1 MKYIYSIAASIAL
14 LCVFIGGYCI
24 LEEREKILSFNLLKE
39 NEYRECK
46 DILLITDE
54 DEVSINKDDVF
65 IEYDTSGK
73 ANIEQFAY
81 KCKRNRI
88 EKKVG
93 KDDLVRVVVPKGKR
107 VNIIFSDST
116 IMYVNAGTTVV
127 YPAVFSQDKREI
139 LVDGEV
145 YLDVKK
151 ASSWPFIVKTEFF
164 EIKVLG
170 TQFNVCAYKGDLS
183 AAVALVK
190 GQVQVETIQE
200 EKMILSPNQ
209 LLKIENGEKTIEKDI
224 DIFGYICWVQNL
236 MLLKNNKVG
245 EVFDRLARYYGCN
258 IIYDGSIENLLV
270 SGKLDLQDDVKDVI
284 EMVCQ
289 SVFLRYEIDDKNN
302 ILILK

>member
-1 MKYIYSIAASIAL
+1 MIWCESL
-14 LCVFIGGYCI
+14 F
-24 LEEREKILSFNLLKE
+24 R
-39 NEYRECK
+39 
-46 DILLITDE
+46 
-54 DEVSINKDDVF
+54 
-65 IEYDTSGK
+65 
-73 ANIEQFAY
+73 
-81 KCKRNRI
+81 
-88 EKKVG
+88 
-93 KDDLVRVVVPKGKR
+93 KGKR

-190 GQVQVETIQE
+190 GQVEVETIQE